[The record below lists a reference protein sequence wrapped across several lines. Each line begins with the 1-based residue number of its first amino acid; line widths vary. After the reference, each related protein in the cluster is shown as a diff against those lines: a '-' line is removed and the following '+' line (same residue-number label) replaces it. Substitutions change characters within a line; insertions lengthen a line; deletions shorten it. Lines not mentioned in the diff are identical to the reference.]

1 MDTRKAVALLIYL
14 AITRQSHRRDTL
26 ANLLWPEY
34 DQSHAR
40 ATLRR
45 TLSALNKALDGN
57 WLQADRDTIAL
68 DPAVPIW
75 IDTETFLQ
83 YVTEYRLSI
92 YATEQPDPDCIEV
105 LTRAV
110 ALYQGDFLAGFHF
123 SGNTNFDSWQF
134 FQTDTLRREYSYALE
149 QLVQYYSR
157 RADFDLAIDY
167 AQRWLSLDRFH
178 EPAHYALIQ
187 LYAWTGHRATA
198 LQQYEECARIL
209 EQEFDIQPMP
219 ETKQLYIAIKEK
231 QDLPLLMP
239 IRSEQRIAIAT
250 EKTLQIEKGGP
261 IILDTTPTISATFDI
276 ETATDD
282 SPLFGRS
289 EIWTQL
295 LSAYDKAR
303 LHGHVILLEGETGIG
318 KTRLAEE
325 VITYAQ
331 KQGASIIHVRCF
343 ENESNIAYSPIVNG
357 LQAALADAQNFNL
370 LAPTSISWLQ
380 EVMRLLPEFIA
391 SSSGNIIPS
400 SNERPESQHR
410 FYEALS
416 QLLHTLSSHDQTTAP
431 GIIFFDDVHWAD
443 VASIQLLTYFMHRYY
458 GTALCLL
465 LTWRTPQPEKIQPL
479 YHSIIELS
487 YEDMAFMPTLP
498 RVDAATVL
506 KWSRKHVPFI
516 SDQITLDLSQ
526 RLYTET
532 EGLPFFLTE
541 YITALKS
548 GMLHPEDDLW
558 QVPHRARDML
568 IAQLAAAGNIGKEI
582 LSAASVIGRSFDFDM
597 LREVSGHSEEHIIT
611 TLEQLIRQG
620 LIQEQPA
627 IQLKNENEGMRILM
641 YIFGH
646 DQLRRLAYEE
656 TSQARRCLFHRR
668 VAEAMIARGAEQHD
682 INSLTEQIAY
692 HYRMANAPSKSAEWN
707 QRLARQRQNQS

>member
-14 AITRQSHRRDTL
+14 AITRQGHRRDAL
-26 ANLLWPEY
+26 ANLFWPEY

-57 WLQADRDTIAL
+57 WLLADRDTIAL
-68 DPAVPIW
+68 DPAIPIW

-92 YATEQPDPDCIEV
+92 YATEQPDPNGIDA
-105 LTRAV
+105 LKQAV
-110 ALYQGDFLAGFHF
+110 ALYQGDFLTGFHF

-134 FQTDTLRREYSYALE
+134 FQADTLRREYSYALE

-198 LQQYEECARIL
+198 LQQYEECVRIL
-209 EQEFDIQPMP
+209 EREFDIQPMP
-219 ETKQLYIAIKEK
+219 ETEQLYIAIKES

-239 IRSEQRIAIAT
+239 IRSEQRST
-250 EKTLQIEKGGP
+250 EKTLQTEKGDP
-261 IILDTTPTISATFDI
+261 ITLDTTPIIPTTFDT
-276 ETATDD
+276 EAATDD

-289 EIWTQL
+289 EVWTQL
-295 LSAYDKAR
+295 LSAYGKAR
-303 LHGHVILLEGETGIG
+303 FHGHVILLEGETGIG

-325 VITYAQ
+325 IIAYAQ
-331 KQGASIIHVRCF
+331 KQGASIIRVRCF

-357 LQAALADAQNFNL
+357 LQAALADAQNFNF
-370 LAPTSISWLQ
+370 LAPASISWLQ
-380 EVMRLLPEFIA
+380 EVMHLLPEFIA
-391 SSSGNIIPS
+391 SSLGNSIPS
-400 SNERPESQHR
+400 SNGRPEIQHH
-410 FYEALS
+410 FYKALS
-416 QLLHTLSSHDQTTAP
+416 QLLHTISSHDQATAP

-443 VASIQLLTYFMHRYY
+443 VASIRLLTYFMHRYY
-458 GTALCLL
+458 GTALCVLF
-465 LTWRTPQPEKIQPL
+465 TWRTPQPEKIQPL

-487 YEDMAFMPTLP
+487 YEDMAIIPTLS
-498 RVDAATVL
+498 RIDAATVL
-506 KWSRKHVPFI
+506 KWSKKYITFI
-516 SDQITLDLSQ
+516 SEQVALDLSQ
-526 RLYTET
+526 RLYAET

-541 YITALKS
+541 YIMALKS
-548 GMLHPEDDLW
+548 GMLHSEDDLW

-568 IAQLAAAGNIGKEI
+568 IAQLAVAGNIGKEM
-582 LSAASVIGRSFDFDM
+582 LSAASVIGHSFDFDM
-597 LREVSGHSEEHIIT
+597 LREVSGHNEEHIIT
-611 TLEQLIRQG
+611 ALEQLIRQG
-620 LIQEQPA
+620 LIQERPA

-646 DQLRRLAYEE
+646 DQLRRQAYKE

-668 VAEAMIARGAEQHD
+668 AAEAMISRGAEQHD
-682 INSLTEQIAY
+682 ISALTEQIAY
-692 HYRMANAPSKSAEWN
+692 HYRMANAPSKSAE
-707 QRLARQRQNQS
+707 